1 MQSEGRA
8 LQAEG
13 TVRGQRPWGEN
24 IHECLRN
31 RLEASVLERNEREDG
46 SGAVRGA
53 GESSL

>member
-1 MQSEGRA
+1 M
-8 LQAEG
+8 QAEG

-31 RLEASVLERNEREDG
+31 RMEASVLERNEREDG
-46 SGAVRGA
+46 RGAVRGA